1 MFARAAAGRGAS
13 GDRAAP
19 WPATAAGIKDT
30 AFALCSVPIPSWL
43 GQKDTAFALC
53 LHVQC
58 LRGEDTAFALYSV
71 PLLSWLGHCLCLVF
85 FSLPSW
91 LGHCLCLVFFI
102 AFVAKALRLPCIS
115 TAFVATIMTIILR
128 DGLP

>member
-85 FSLPSW
+85 F
-91 LGHCLCLVFFI
+91 I
-102 AFVAKALRLPCIS
+102 AFVAKALRLPCVA